1 MFSRH
6 ADAVSSAPSRRGRA
20 RPHGVAVLAGLIGA
34 AVGLGGAGPSSVA
47 AQGLAYSPAAGV
59 SRDWRQFAQGL
70 QLHFRDRLQAD
81 NGAAGRRLA
90 AFLAARRRIPE
101 LPDLKIV
108 VKTWVRSDGT
118 IERLEVG
125 GIDDRQ
131 VTADLRAILGSGRI
145 STPPPDLLQPVQIGL
160 TLERPRG

>member
-1 MFSRH
+1 MSSRH
-6 ADAVSSAPSRRGRA
+6 DHSISSARSRRGRA
-20 RPHGVAVLAGLIGA
+20 WPHGLAAVAGLIGA
-34 AVGLGGAGPSSVA
+34 AVGLGGAGPSSVV
-47 AQGLAYSPAAGV
+47 AQGLAYSPAAEV
-59 SRDWRQFAQGL
+59 PQQWRQFAQGL

-81 NGAAGRRLA
+81 NGPAGRRLA
-90 AFLAARRRIPE
+90 AFLAARRRIPA
-101 LPDLKIV
+101 LLDLKIL

-131 VTADLRAILGSGRI
+131 VNADLRAVLGSGRVG
-145 STPPPDLLQPVQIGL
+145 TPPSDLLQPVQIGL